1 MISRILGLDL
11 WASNAAT
18 EDAVSAI
25 ENTIDEM
32 IAGFTDERS

>member
-1 MISRILGLDL
+1 MIARLLGLDL

-25 ENTIDEM
+25 ENTIDDM
-32 IAGFTDERS
+32 IAGFTDERG